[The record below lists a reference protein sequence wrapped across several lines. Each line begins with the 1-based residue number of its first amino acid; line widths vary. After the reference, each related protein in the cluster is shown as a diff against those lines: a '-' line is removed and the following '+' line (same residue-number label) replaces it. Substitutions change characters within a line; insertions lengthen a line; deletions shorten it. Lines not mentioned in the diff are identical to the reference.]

1 MKRPIRKA
9 KNGDETPVQ
18 KARRVVR
25 EQQKKVDQQKDDQR
39 RIKSIGT
46 KPPVTAIKNG
56 KVITL
61 APSSIDEAFKK
72 GGIMKTKMKTGGM
85 VNPNKKATVTT
96 KATKYTGGKNGTM
109 MKGKGTKK
117 K

>member
-1 MKRPIRKA
+1 MADKIKKA
-9 KNGDETPVQ
+9 KKQMVDSKTGKPIGKSET
-18 KARRVVR
+18 VVLT
-25 EQQKKVDQQKDDQR
+25 
-39 RIKSIGT
+39 KSS
-46 KPPVTAIKNG
+46 VN
-56 KVITL
+56 
-61 APSSIDEAFKK
+61 EAFKK
-72 GGIMKTKMKTGGM
+72 GGTVKTKMKTGGM

>member
-1 MKRPIRKA
+1 
-9 KNGDETPVQ
+9 
-18 KARRVVR
+18 
-25 EQQKKVDQQKDDQR
+25 
-39 RIKSIGT
+39 
-46 KPPVTAIKNG
+46 
-56 KVITL
+56 
-61 APSSIDEAFKK
+61 
-72 GGIMKTKMKTGGM
+72 MKTGGM